1 MMRRLIA
8 GMFIAFVG
16 VALGYPAVAAADPV
30 CPINEVRVQGEV
42 VTTPAAGAACDNEP
56 VGGDGLLG
64 DAPVVG
70 NLPGLGGVL

>member
-1 MMRRLIA
+1 MMSRLIS
-8 GMFIAFVG
+8 GTFIAFVG
-16 VALGYPAVAAADPV
+16 IGLGYPAVAAADPV
-30 CPINEVRVQGEV
+30 CPINEVRIQGEV
-42 VTTPAAGAACDNEP
+42 VPAADAACNADP